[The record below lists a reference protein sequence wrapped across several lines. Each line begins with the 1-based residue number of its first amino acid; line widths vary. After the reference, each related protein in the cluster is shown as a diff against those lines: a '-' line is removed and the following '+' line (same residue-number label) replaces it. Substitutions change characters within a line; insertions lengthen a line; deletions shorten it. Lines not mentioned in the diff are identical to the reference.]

1 MSILEIHGVSKC
13 FEGLLAIDDISL
25 TVEEGQIYALI
36 GPNGAGK
43 TTLFNVVTGVY
54 MPTNGKIVFD
64 GNTINGLKPHKIT
77 NMGIARTFQNIRLF
91 KKLSALDNVIVGMH
105 CKTKSDV
112 FSIAFQ
118 PRKTDAEARMTVD
131 RAEELLDYIGIVDA
145 RNEKAENL
153 SYGHQR
159 LLEIVR
165 ALATQPKLLLLDEP
179 AAGMNIA
186 EKQQL
191 NILIKKIRDDFK
203 VTIMLVEHDMTV
215 VMNISDVISV
225 LNYGKHLARGSA
237 KYIQQHP
244 AVIEAYLG
252 KGDDDNE

>member
-1 MSILEIHGVSKC
+1 MGILDIQGVSKQ
-13 FEGLLAIDDISL
+13 FQGLLALDDISL

-43 TTLFNVVTGVY
+43 TTLFNIVTGVY
-54 MPTNGKIVFD
+54 TPTRGKIIFD
-64 GNTINGLKPHKIT
+64 GVTINGLKPHKIT

-91 KKLSALDNVIVGMH
+91 KKLSALDNILVGMH
-105 CKTKSDV
+105 CKTKADV

-118 PRKTDAEARMTVD
+118 PKMTDTEERIAID
-131 RAEELLDYIGIVDA
+131 KAEELLDYIGIA
-145 RNEKAENL
+145 NSRNVQAENL

-165 ALATQPKLLLLDEP
+165 ALATQPKILLLDEP

-215 VMNISDVISV
+215 VMNISDVVSV
-225 LNYGKHLARGSA
+225 LNYGKHLANGSTE
-237 KYIQQHP
+237 YIQQNP

>member
-1 MSILEIHGVSKC
+1 MSILNIHGVSKR

-43 TTLFNVVTGVY
+43 TTLFNIITGVY
-54 MPTNGKIVFD
+54 IPTSGKIVFD

-91 KKLSALDNVIVGMH
+91 KKLSALDNIIVGMH
-105 CKTKSDV
+105 CKTKADV

-118 PRKTDAEARMTVD
+118 PRKTDVEARMVVD
-131 RAEELLDYIGIVDA
+131 RAEELLDYIGISDA
-145 RNEKAENL
+145 RNEQAENL

-159 LLEIVR
+159 LLEIAR

-191 NILIKKIRDDFK
+191 NKLIKKIRDEFK

-215 VMNISDVISV
+215 VMNISDVVSV
-225 LNYGKHLARGSA
+225 LNYGKHLAYGST

-252 KGDDDNE
+252 KGDDNNE